1 MAEEWQRLTAEQAGE
16 WGFEGEEYEDG
27 EMMEDVL
34 RRVEARDAEVPRYP
48 LVPGY
53 DDPYVPDVQE

>member
-1 MAEEWQRLTAEQAGE
+1 MAEKRQRLTAEQAGE

-27 EMMEDVL
+27 ETMDDVFQ
-34 RRVEARDAEVPRYP
+34 RVEARDAEVPRYP

-53 DDPYVPDVQE
+53 DNPYVPDVQE

>member
-1 MAEEWQRLTAEQAGE
+1 MKGRHEWEESESDCWGLSRYLT
-16 WGFEGEEYEDG
+16 DLS
-27 EMMEDVL
+27 VTVLRL
-34 RRVEARDAEVPRYP
+34 RRVEERDAEVPRYP